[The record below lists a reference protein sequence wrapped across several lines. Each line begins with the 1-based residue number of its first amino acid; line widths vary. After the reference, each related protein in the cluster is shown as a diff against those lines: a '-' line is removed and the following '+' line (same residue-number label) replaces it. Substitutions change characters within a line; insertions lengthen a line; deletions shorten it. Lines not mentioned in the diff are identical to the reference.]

1 MDGESEIEKERERK
15 RGEKIR
21 TRDRYWDCSWF
32 YGSRERERSRC
43 TVLSL
48 QAGIPY
54 SPKAS
59 TQQVKGPGAPL
70 SSRMPRR
77 KDSVQEE
84 ILLGL
89 QQ

>member
-1 MDGESEIEKERERK
+1 MDEESEIERGGERKYALEIDIGTAPGSMEVERE
-15 RGEKIR
+15 GN
-21 TRDRYWDCSWF
+21 
-32 YGSRERERSRC
+32 GC